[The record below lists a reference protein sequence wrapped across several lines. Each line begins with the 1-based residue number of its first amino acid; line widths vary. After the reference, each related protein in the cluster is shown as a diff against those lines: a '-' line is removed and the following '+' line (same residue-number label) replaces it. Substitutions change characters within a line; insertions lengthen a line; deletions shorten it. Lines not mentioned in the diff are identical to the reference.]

1 LFALIIAAE
10 TREIRMEDLDI
21 KRLDHHG
28 LVMGVIKDLGI
39 IDHINARLGVHEDE
53 KTTVGER
60 IAAMIING
68 LGFTDQPL
76 SLVADFFE
84 DLPLDRLFGRPI
96 EAKDFNRFALAR
108 ALDRVY
114 EYGDSTLFA
123 EIAAIACIAEGVD
136 RSIQS
141 LDTTSFSMTG
151 EYDGETPEGCIKIVH
166 GYSKDHRSDL
176 RQCIIE
182 LMVSHDGDVPVHMKS
197 WDGNAADCTIFRE
210 RSTELLKQ
218 FELGQMKCLVADS
231 KFYTKENSKNWH
243 LIQYITRIP
252 ENIKEAKD
260 YIKKAVELNVWESH
274 SNKKLFYRKFDV
286 SHYNTKQRWI
296 VCYSNESYQRVVKTI
311 DKKVQRE
318 ADEIKKQLKK
328 LCSQKFSCSKDAK
341 KIAIDM
347 TKKWNF
353 HAPDQIE
360 VKLKEKIYQI
370 EVQYRVLKEVVEKE
384 KHEKSCFI
392 LGSNLLPT
400 DYTDEEVITGY
411 KNQQAVERGYRFLKD
426 PYFFAQ
432 GFFLKKPE
440 RISALIMVMTLS
452 LLIYSIAQR
461 RLRKALKE
469 QNEILPDR
477 DKKAI
482 KKPTLRW
489 ALHLLRGVHC
499 VSQKIGGEMRYS
511 LQGMSETKKKIIRL
525 MGGGGMRIYSLEET
539 ILLQQRITQ

>member
-1 LFALIIAAE
+1 
-10 TREIRMEDLDI
+10 
-21 KRLDHHG
+21 
-28 LVMGVIKDLGI
+28 
-39 IDHINARLGVHEDE
+39 
-53 KTTVGER
+53 
-60 IAAMIING
+60 
-68 LGFTDQPL
+68 
-76 SLVADFFE
+76 
-84 DLPLDRLFGRPI
+84 
-96 EAKDFNRFALAR
+96 
-108 ALDRVY
+108 
-114 EYGDSTLFA
+114 
-123 EIAAIACIAEGVD
+123 
-136 RSIQS
+136 
-141 LDTTSFSMTG
+141 
-151 EYDGETPEGCIKIVH
+151 
-166 GYSKDHRSDL
+166 
-176 RQCIIE
+176 
-182 LMVSHDGDVPVHMKS
+182 MVSHDGDVPVHMKS

-252 ENIKEAKD
+252 ERINEAKA

-274 SNKKLFYRKFDV
+274 SNKNIFYRKFDV

-318 ADEIKKQLKK
+318 ADAIKKQLKK

-341 KIAIDM
+341 KIATDM

-360 VKLKEKIYQI
+360 VKPKEKIYQI

-440 RISALIMVMTLS
+440 RISALIMVMTF
-452 LLIYSIAQR
+452 
-461 RLRKALKE
+461 
-469 QNEILPDR
+469 
-477 DKKAI
+477 KKADF
-482 KKPTLRW
+482 TLGV
-489 ALHLLRGVHC
+489 AFIARGSVHC
-499 VSQKIGGEMRYS
+499 VSQKIGDEMQYS
-511 LQGMSETKKKIIRL
+511 LQGVSETKKKIIRL

-539 ILLQQRITQ
+539 ILCSKGLANNKPFSQA